1 MISLA
6 VCCGYVS
13 GVWYGSNGEAEAKAI
28 SNFHGVKC
36 LWNMT
41 HNMPSKRMPAY
52 FLSIL
57 RGFWL
62 CFKYAR
68 S

>member
-28 SNFHGVKC
+28 SMALNAF
-36 LWNMT
+36 
-41 HNMPSKRMPAY
+41 
-52 FLSIL
+52 
-57 RGFWL
+57 
-62 CFKYAR
+62 
-68 S
+68 